1 MRNKTLTDQSTLK
14 TAENRAK
21 ALPDFWAISLLPLPD
36 QASTTY
42 GIGDEEQAQTRGNS
56 HDEY

>member
-1 MRNKTLTDQSTLK
+1 MRKKTLTDQSILK
-14 TAENRAK
+14 MAENGAQ

-36 QASTTY
+36 RASTTY
-42 GIGDEEQAQTRGNS
+42 GIVDEEQAQTRGNS